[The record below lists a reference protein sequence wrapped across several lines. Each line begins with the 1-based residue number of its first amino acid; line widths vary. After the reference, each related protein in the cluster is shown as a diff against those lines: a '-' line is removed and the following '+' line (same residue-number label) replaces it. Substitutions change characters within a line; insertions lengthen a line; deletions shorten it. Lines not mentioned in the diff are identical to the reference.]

1 MPPKNSG
8 ESKKT
13 EKKKLD
19 KVIEDKTFGLK
30 NKNKS
35 KTVQKYIKGVATQV
49 TQKLGKGGEQ
59 KQINAEF
66 EKKAAQ
72 KREEEQQN
80 LLASLFKSV
89 HTIKQT
95 EAAEGE
101 DPKSILCAYFKAGT
115 CQKGK
120 KCKYSHDMEVE
131 GKSAKI
137 DLYTDQRE
145 VLYGKDGKE
154 VDTMENWDEK
164 TLVKAIEEK
173 QKQYK
178 SQKPT
183 EIICKYFLDAVENS
197 KYGWFWVCP
206 NGMNCIY
213 RHCLPPG
220 YVLKKDQIK
229 TEKDETSVEDAI
241 EAERAKL
248 TTKGTPVTLERFLEW
263 KAKKKE
269 QRDAEDNKK
278 IEEAKKSGGKSLNL
292 LSGRALFKFDP
303 TLFADDDDAVEGA
316 DYDEREVEEEEK
328 DVQNY
333 DPNAE
338 GSSDEEIKEEED
350 GQDEDNEDD
359 EEGQEDE
366 PEYQEMEDG
375 EENGNEEEETEKIKI
390 PEPEVESPESANG
403 TKEEAKDEA
412 EPTGETKKKKKNRN
426 KKKKAAEAGKDE
438 DVKINE
444 DVFLGEDGDIPD
456 DLE

>member
-13 EKKKLD
+13 EKKKID

-49 TQKLGKGGEQ
+49 KQKLGVGSDA
-59 KQINAEF
+59 KQVQAEF

-72 KREEEQQN
+72 KKEEEQQN
-80 LLASLFKSV
+80 LLASIFKSV
-89 HTIKQT
+89 TKQT
-95 EAAEGE
+95 EAEEGE

-120 KCKYSHDMEVE
+120 KCKYSHDMDVE

-137 DLYTDQRE
+137 DLYTDQRV
-145 VLYGKDGKE
+145 VLFGKDGKE
-154 VDTMENWDEK
+154 ETMANWDEK
-164 TLVKAIEEK
+164 TLVNAIEEK

-183 EIICKYFLDAVENS
+183 EIVCKYFLDAVENS

-229 TEKDETSVEDAI
+229 ENKDEASVEELI
-241 EAERAKL
+241 EVERAKL

-269 QRDAEDNKK
+269 QRDAEENKK

-316 DYDEREVEEEEK
+316 DYDEREIEEEEK
-328 DVQNY
+328 EAQNY

-338 GSSDEEIKEEED
+338 GSDDEEVKEEED
-350 GQDEDNEDD
+350 GEDEDNEG
-359 EEGQEDE
+359 GQEDE
-366 PEYQEMEDG
+366 PAYEQLEEGD
-375 EENGNEEEETEKIKI
+375 ENGNENEENGEEPEQIKI
-390 PEPEVESPESANG
+390 PEPEATTEKTEEVKDQAEMIGFGES
-403 TKEEAKDEA
+403 
-412 EPTGETKKKKKNRN
+412 KKKKKNRN
-426 KKKKAAEAGKDE
+426 KKKKAGEAGG

-444 DVFLGEDGDIPD
+444 DVFLGEDGDLPD